1 MDSRPPRKHTR
12 ILVAIGLVG
21 AIAIAIFAEYFLTT
35 SLIGCPTLTVGPGSF
50 SLRVVSDSNQT
61 PASGAQVTATSIPAS
76 YLPANCQG
84 TQTTFKFTTN
94 DTEWYSLPANWYGG
108 FSLVVR
114 YSGQSYSFT
123 VSLPVESLTCSSLYV
138 PSGRTNS
145 TLFTFQNDCPPTTT
159 TTITGSASFSSDLL

>member
-1 MDSRPPRKHTR
+1 M
-12 ILVAIGLVG
+12 VVVG
-21 AIAIAIFAEYFLTT
+21 AIVVAIFAASFLNR
-35 SLIGCPTLTVGPGSF
+35 SSIGCPTLTVGPGSF
-50 SLRVVSDSNQT
+50 SLRVVFDSNQT
-61 PASGAQVTATSIPAS
+61 PVSGAQVTATSIPS
-76 YLPANCQG
+76 DYLPTNCQG
-84 TQTTFKFTTN
+84 AQTTFKFTTN